1 MDAQPGLGF
10 GAEIIQNTT
19 VNLLS
24 ESYKFQTLYSKETEK
39 LYYATVHSDC
49 EFSVQCIFRS
59 MEKGEYWE
67 KFLFHRNK
75 NKILEALL
83 KLYYGF
89 GKENCEIT

>member
-1 MDAQPGLGF
+1 
-10 GAEIIQNTT
+10 
-19 VNLLS
+19 
-24 ESYKFQTLYSKETEK
+24 
-39 LYYATVHSDC
+39 
-49 EFSVQCIFRS
+49 